1 MSVTVVFGQF
11 ARLHFNYF
19 SSSSRNICKVTNK
32 SFSVDMFTKV
42 ISRQIKSKVLT
53 FRRWFI
59 FDLERHFWPG
69 NGFFCLFMMMIWPC
83 VEAWKAFGCGP
94 AGAKLS
100 QNKQSLHG
108 VKLSDRWWTSWCTMM
123 IMTRP
128 IWCFL
133 HFHYYNSKYH
143 GRKADCGKG
152 LFNLFC
158 HLWKQVTSK
167 IFF

>member
-19 SSSSRNICKVTNK
+19 SLSSRNICKVTNK

-53 FRRWFI
+53 FSSVIYFRFGTSFR
-59 FDLERHFWPG
+59 WPG

-133 HFHYYNSKYH
+133 HFHYYNSKYQEKTNYERIIQIQENH
-143 GRKADCGKG
+143 SY
-152 LFNLFC
+152 N
-158 HLWKQVTSK
+158 
-167 IFF
+167 